1 MMTGIGSARYDA
13 GVRRVAQ
20 FYPGQAYHH
29 QLAAQTIEFLQTR
42 DPAIFPFVA
51 RFDEA
56 RMAAFVRELREAL
69 ADLTDSGSARKTSAA
84 GFMTRDRRLQEVV
97 SEWAFADGGW
107 PPDRD
112 PGLPLEATGSRH
124 SA

>member
-1 MMTGIGSARYDA
+1 MVTGRVLARFVA

-29 QLAAQTIEFLQTR
+29 KLAAQTIEFLQTR

-51 RFDEA
+51 RFDDA

-97 SEWAFADGGW
+97 AEWAFADGDW

-112 PGLPLEATGSRH
+112 PGATLAPASSRQ